1 MINSWSYDRT
11 GLDRIRP
18 RSHAQD
24 GGLHGK
30 TKVSELTNFKSSEK
44 FVNWNFWRRLDDVC
58 LPVSTRDP
66 VMEQSR

>member
-44 FVNWNFWRRLDDVC
+44 FVNWNF
-58 LPVSTRDP
+58 
-66 VMEQSR
+66 